1 MPVPKPN
8 KLAIILAM
16 MAAAFAISRG
26 EATAQRKVTATFVA
40 PNLSQTI
47 PWIAKEAGIF
57 AKHGIDADV
66 ILLTGSPRAV
76 QTLLAGDIE
85 YTIAGGQSAI
95 RARMHGADPV
105 MLATSANFSSQRVL
119 LRPESTLQ
127 RLQDLKG
134 KTVGV
139 TQYGSGGDTFLRAA
153 LRSIGLRP
161 DADVSILQMGGTP
174 QVAASLIAGKVDAGV
189 SGESSVLLIHQGK
202 MKPLPGASA
211 KEMKILSSGAP
222 LIATRRY
229 ISRDRRS
236 VMQFM
241 RAYVEGVHFFKTNKE
256 GSVRALQKLLR
267 GATAPEIGVFYDDQR
282 DVVDPLPV
290 PSDEALQ
297 ADLDREN
304 DPKARSM
311 KLTDLVDLSF
321 LREIEKSGFLAEL
334 YGKGAAAR

>member
-1 MPVPKPN
+1 MPVPKPI
-8 KLAIILAM
+8 KLAIIFATIV
-16 MAAAFAISRG
+16 AEFAISSD
-26 EATAQRKVTATFVA
+26 ATAQRKITATFVA

-153 LRSIGLRP
+153 LRSMRP

-174 QVAASLIAGKVDAGV
+174 QVASSLIAGKVDAGL

-202 MKPLPGASA
+202 MKQLPGASA

-241 RAYVEGVHFFKTNKE
+241 RAYVEGVHYFKTNKE

-267 GATAPEIGVFYDDQR
+267 GATAAEIGILYDDQR

-290 PSDEALQ
+290 PNDEALQ
-297 ADLDREN
+297 AD
-304 DPKARSM
+304 S
-311 KLTDLVDLSF
+311 
-321 LREIEKSGFLAEL
+321 
-334 YGKGAAAR
+334 

>member
-1 MPVPKPN
+1 MPVPKSN
-8 KLAIILAM
+8 KLAKIFIT
-16 MAAAFAISRG
+16 MAAVFAISRG

-105 MLATSANFSSQRVL
+105 MLATSANFSGQRVL

-139 TQYGSGGDTFLRAA
+139 TNMDQTAIPFCEPRCA
-153 LRSIGLRP
+153 
-161 DADVSILQMGGTP
+161 VSACGPTLMCRFCKW
-174 QVAASLIAGKVDAGV
+174 AG
-189 SGESSVLLIHQGK
+189 H
-202 MKPLPGASA
+202 P
-211 KEMKILSSGAP
+211 
-222 LIATRRY
+222 R
-229 ISRDRRS
+229 
-236 VMQFM
+236 
-241 RAYVEGVHFFKTNKE
+241 
-256 GSVRALQKLLR
+256 
-267 GATAPEIGVFYDDQR
+267 
-282 DVVDPLPV
+282 
-290 PSDEALQ
+290 
-297 ADLDREN
+297 
-304 DPKARSM
+304 
-311 KLTDLVDLSF
+311 
-321 LREIEKSGFLAEL
+321 
-334 YGKGAAAR
+334 

>member
-8 KLAIILAM
+8 KLALIFAT
-16 MAAAFAISRG
+16 MAATFAISSG
-26 EATAQRKVTATFVA
+26 DATAQRKVTATFVA
-40 PNLSQTI
+40 PTLSQTI
-47 PWIAKEAGIF
+47 PWIGKEAGIF

-95 RARMHGADPV
+95 RARMYGADPV

-161 DADVSILQMGGTP
+161 EADVTILQMGGTP
-174 QVAASLIAGKVDAGV
+174 QVGSSLIAGKVDAGI

-202 MKPLPGASA
+202 MKQLPGASA

-222 LIATRRY
+222 LITTRRY

-241 RAYVEGVHFFKTNKE
+241 RAYVDGVRYFKTNKE

-267 GATAPEIGVFYDDQR
+267 GATASEIGILYDDQR

-297 ADLDREN
+297 ADLDRET

>member
-1 MPVPKPN
+1 MN
-8 KLAIILAM
+8 LSLKLVIIFALFVAAM
-16 MAAAFAISRG
+16 ALSAGDGA
-26 EATAQRKVTATFVA
+26 AQRKVTATFVA
-40 PNLSQTI
+40 PNLNQTI

-57 AKHGIDADV
+57 AKHGIEADV

-76 QTLLAGDIE
+76 QTLLAGDIQ
-85 YTIAGGQSAI
+85 YTIAGGQSAV

-105 MLATSANFSSQRVL
+105 IVATSSNLSSQRVL
-119 LRPESTLQ
+119 LRPDSTLQ

-153 LRSIGLRP
+153 LRKIGLRP
-161 DADVSILQMGGTP
+161 DADVTILQMGGTP
-174 QVAASLIAGKVDAGV
+174 QVASSLIAGKVDAGV

-202 MKPLPGASA
+202 MKQLAGASA
-211 KEMKILSSGAP
+211 TEMKILSSGAP
-222 LIATRRY
+222 LITTRRY
-229 ISRDRRS
+229 ISRDRRV

-241 RAYVEGVHFFKTNKE
+241 RAYVEGVHYFKTNKE

-267 GATAPEIGVFYDDQR
+267 GATAAEIGVLYDDQR

-297 ADLDREN
+297 ADLDRET
-304 DPKARSM
+304 DPKAKSM
-311 KLTDLVDLSF
+311 KISDLVDLSF
-321 LREIEKSGFLAEL
+321 LREIEKSGFLGEL
-334 YGKGAAAR
+334 YGKGSPGR

>member
-8 KLAIILAM
+8 KLAIILTT
-16 MAAAFAISRG
+16 MAAVFAISRG
-26 EATAQRKVTATFVA
+26 DATAQRKITATFVA

-127 RLQDLKG
+127 RLHDLKG

-139 TQYGSGGDTFLRAA
+139 TQYGYFFASRAA
-153 LRSIGLRP
+153 QYRP
-161 DADVSILQMGGTP
+161 
-174 QVAASLIAGKVDAGV
+174 
-189 SGESSVLLIHQGK
+189 
-202 MKPLPGASA
+202 
-211 KEMKILSSGAP
+211 
-222 LIATRRY
+222 
-229 ISRDRRS
+229 
-236 VMQFM
+236 
-241 RAYVEGVHFFKTNKE
+241 
-256 GSVRALQKLLR
+256 
-267 GATAPEIGVFYDDQR
+267 
-282 DVVDPLPV
+282 
-290 PSDEALQ
+290 
-297 ADLDREN
+297 
-304 DPKARSM
+304 
-311 KLTDLVDLSF
+311 
-321 LREIEKSGFLAEL
+321 
-334 YGKGAAAR
+334 AARR

>member
-1 MPVPKPN
+1 MPVLKPN
-8 KLAIILAM
+8 KLAIIFTT
-16 MAAAFAISRG
+16 MAAALAISSG
-26 EATAQRKVTATFVA
+26 DATAGRKVTATFVA
-40 PNLSQTI
+40 PTLSQTI

-105 MLATSANFSSQRVL
+105 ILASSANFSSQRVL

-139 TQYGSGGDTFLRAA
+139 TQYGSGGDSFLRAA
-153 LRSIGLRP
+153 LRKISLRP
-161 DADVSILQMGGTP
+161 DTDVTILQMGGTP
-174 QVAASLIAGKVDAGV
+174 QVASSLIAGKVDAGV

-202 MKPLPGASA
+202 MKQLPGASA
-211 KEMKILSSGAP
+211 KEMKILASGAP
-222 LIATRRY
+222 LITTRRY
-229 ISRDRRS
+229 ISRERRS

-241 RAYVEGVHFFKTNKE
+241 RAYVEGVYYFKTNKE

-267 GATAPEIGVFYDDQR
+267 GATSPEIAILYDDHR
-282 DVVDPLPV
+282 DVIDPLPV
-290 PSDEALQ
+290 PSDETLQ
-297 ADLDREN
+297 ADLDRET
-304 DPKARSM
+304 DPKAKSM
-311 KLTDLVDLSF
+311 KLADLVDLSF

>member
-1 MPVPKPN
+1 MNSSIKV
-8 KLAIILAM
+8 AILLVLVV
-16 MAAAFAISRG
+16 AAALSG
-26 EATAQRKVTATFVA
+26 GDATAQRKVTATFVA

-57 AKHGIDADV
+57 AKHGVDVDV

-119 LRPESTLQ
+119 LRPESNLQ
-127 RLQDLKG
+127 RVQDLRG

-153 LRSIGLRP
+153 LRKIGLRP
-161 DADVSILQMGGTP
+161 DADVTILQMGGTP
-174 QVAASLIAGKVDAGV
+174 QVASSVITGKVDAGV
-189 SGESSVLLIHQGK
+189 SGESSVLLINQGK
-202 MKPLPGASA
+202 VKQLPGASA

-222 LIATRRY
+222 LITTRRY

-241 RAYVEGVHFFKTNKE
+241 RGYVEGVHYFKTNKD

-267 GATAPEIGVFYDDQR
+267 GATAPEIGIFYDDQR

-297 ADLDREN
+297 ADLDRET
-304 DPKARSM
+304 DPKAKSI
-311 KLTDLVDLSF
+311 KLADLVDLSF
-321 LREIEKSGFLAEL
+321 LREIEKSGFLVEL
-334 YGKGAAAR
+334 YGKPAVAR

>member
-1 MPVPKPN
+1 MIVAA
-8 KLAIILAM
+8 LMISWADAI
-16 MAAAFAISRG
+16 
-26 EATAQRKVTATFVA
+26 AQRKVTATFVA
-40 PNLSQTI
+40 PTLSQTI

-57 AKHGIDADV
+57 AKRGIDLDV

-85 YTIAGGQSAI
+85 YAIAGGQSAI
-95 RARMHGADPV
+95 RARIRGADPV

-119 LRPESTLQ
+119 LRPESNLQ

-153 LRSIGLRP
+153 LRQVGLRP
-161 DADVSILQMGGTP
+161 DADVTILQMGGTP
-174 QVAASLIAGKVDAGV
+174 QVGASLIAGKVDAGV

-202 MKPLPGASA
+202 MKQLPGASA
-211 KEMKILSSGAP
+211 KEMKILASGAP
-222 LIATRRY
+222 LITTRRY
-229 ISRDRRS
+229 ISRDRPK

-241 RAYVEGVHFFKTNKE
+241 RAYVEGIHYFKTNKD

-267 GATAPEIGVFYDDQR
+267 GATAAEIAILYDDQR
-282 DVVDPLPV
+282 DLVDPLPV
-290 PSDEALQ
+290 PSDGALQ
-297 ADLDREN
+297 AELDREI
-304 DPKARSM
+304 DPKAKNL
-311 KLTDLVDLSF
+311 KLTDFVDLTF

-334 YGKGAAAR
+334 YGKGSPAR

>member
-1 MPVPKPN
+1 MPVLKPN
-8 KLAIILAM
+8 KLAIILAT
-16 MAAAFAISRG
+16 MAAAFAISSD
-26 EATAQRKVTATFVA
+26 ATAQRKITATFVA

-57 AKHGIDADV
+57 AKNGIDADV

-105 MLATSANFSSQRVL
+105 LLATSANFSSQRVL
-119 LRPESTLQ
+119 LRPESTLL

-174 QVAASLIAGKVDAGV
+174 QVASSLIAGKVDAGV

-202 MKPLPGASA
+202 MKQLPGASA

-222 LIATRRY
+222 LITTRRY

-241 RAYVEGVHFFKTNKE
+241 RAYVEAVHYFKTNKE

-267 GATAPEIGVFYDDQR
+267 GARAPEIGVLYDDQR

-304 DPKARSM
+304 DPQARNM

-321 LREIEKSGFLAEL
+321 LREIEKGGFLAEL

>member
-1 MPVPKPN
+1 MTSCARITSCGSTKRPLVWDRAGIPIVRPYTFTCTPPADLRWSSAGATAVSTMPHISQSSIQWAAPSISGAATSRARNSSWANARPREESFAPIPGTDREHKTVMPVPKPI
-8 KLAIILAM
+8 KLAII
-16 MAAAFAISRG
+16 FATIVAEFVISSD
-26 EATAQRKVTATFVA
+26 ATAQRKITATFVA

-105 MLATSANFSSQRVL
+105 MLATSANFSSQRAL
-119 LRPESTLQ
+119 LRPESNSQ

-174 QVAASLIAGKVDAGV
+174 QVASSLIAGKGDAG
-189 SGESSVLLIHQGK
+189 G
-202 MKPLPGASA
+202 
-211 KEMKILSSGAP
+211 
-222 LIATRRY
+222 
-229 ISRDRRS
+229 
-236 VMQFM
+236 
-241 RAYVEGVHFFKTNKE
+241 
-256 GSVRALQKLLR
+256 
-267 GATAPEIGVFYDDQR
+267 
-282 DVVDPLPV
+282 
-290 PSDEALQ
+290 
-297 ADLDREN
+297 
-304 DPKARSM
+304 
-311 KLTDLVDLSF
+311 
-321 LREIEKSGFLAEL
+321 
-334 YGKGAAAR
+334 